1 MVHGREHEDAN
12 GLVGLVSDGMRTL
25 GSRWLET
32 IRARTSEA
40 GTCLRYVHRGVFAE
54 DYDQQH
60 RLGRDAEAADAYQAE
75 LALSDNVAE
84 REFLAE
90 RVPASHAT

>member
-1 MVHGREHEDAN
+1 V
-12 GLVGLVSDGMRTL
+12 
-25 GSRWLET
+25 LES
-32 IRARTSEA
+32 SEA
-40 GTCLRYVHRGVFAE
+40 GTCLRYVHRVFGE

-60 RLGRDAEAADAYQAE
+60 RLGRDADAADAYQAA

-90 RVPASHAT
+90 RVLASHAP